1 MMMLFS
7 IDVAPGAAI
16 SAESAAFRLEAHSRH
31 QKPGSETEEHV
42 LDHMVRLDAKN
53 VFANF
58 RRQMPV
64 SQMPGKARKLIGILV
79 PHFDDWLQ
87 SGLHLQPPEIFELQ
101 AISFDHRNRFRKV
114 EKDIFSLIRR
124 QANSAAMARVEIERE
139 GACCLFFRP

>member
-1 MMMLFS
+1 MA
-7 IDVAPGAAI
+7 VAVVVAVTAV
-16 SAESAAFRLEAHSRH
+16 SAAFRLEWGLHHDKLRFKAK
-31 QKPGSETEEHV
+31 QHV
-42 LDHMVRLDAKN
+42 LDHMIGPNAKN
-53 VFANF
+53 LVSNF